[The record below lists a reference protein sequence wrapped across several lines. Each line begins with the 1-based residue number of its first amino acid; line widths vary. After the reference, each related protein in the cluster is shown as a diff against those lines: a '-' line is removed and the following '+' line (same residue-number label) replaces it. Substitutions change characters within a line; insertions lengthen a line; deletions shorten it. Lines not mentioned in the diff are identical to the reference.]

1 MMAQEAPERPPVEL
15 SFWRTIARY
24 LVSIVASLALG
35 GVWWLAGMKLV
46 HLGPRATIYSG
57 VVALALGFVLMGF
70 LWLSLDLGLPPP
82 PGVDEKE
89 RSYQLFFLWLG
100 IPLVVIFVIAM
111 VAILA
116 LVLGPAVFS
125 SGLPTHR

>member
-1 MMAQEAPERPPVEL
+1 M
-15 SFWRTIARY
+15 RT
-24 LVSIVASLALG
+24 
-35 GVWWLAGMKLV
+35 
-46 HLGPRATIYSG
+46 AT
-57 VVALALGFVLMGF
+57 
-70 LWLSLDLGLPPP
+70 PPP